1 MKKNDSPV
9 FTMLPA
15 DVLAKAKALA
25 DEFRAEAQ
33 LKDLVWRNVVG
44 VTAVII
50 LLLFANGANGFVFG
64 STAGAMLKGSA
75 PSIVPCTWTYAV
87 IVVLGGMAF
96 SFNAFIT
103 WLELLAFRRN
113 NPLASAKSSR
123 LRFYRRATWL
133 PLIPLIAVPAAFNA
147 LFSVSFFLVTVG
159 FAFVVMLVATLS
171 ADV

>member
-1 MKKNDSPV
+1 
-9 FTMLPA
+9 MLPA
-15 DVLAKAKALA
+15 GVLAKLKALA
-25 DEFRAEAQ
+25 DEFRAEAE
-33 LKDLVWRNVVG
+33 LKDLVWGNVAG
-44 VTAVII
+44 VTTVII
-50 LLLFANGANGFVFG
+50 MLLLANGANGFVFG

-75 PSIVPCTWTYAV
+75 SSFIPYTWTYAV

-96 SFNAFIT
+96 SFNAFVT

-113 NPLASAKSSR
+113 NPPASARSSH

-147 LFSVSFFLVTVG
+147 LFDASFFLATVG
-159 FAFVVMLVATLS
+159 LAFVVMLVATLW